1 MATLRLS
8 PAITRP
14 NFTTTSATTKT
25 ATTRAQISSS
35 LRLPKLT
42 ISRRVRRRR
51 RIPGASG
58 AVMVDP
64 AASSY
69 ANALADLAKSNGSLE
84 ATMAD
89 LEKVD
94 KVFGEPAAQSFF
106 SNPTISVEKKALVI
120 SEIAESCEFR
130 THTANFLNILV
141 DMRRMD
147 IVKEIVKEF
156 EISYNKITGTE
167 VGVVSSVVKL
177 ESQHLAQIAKA
188 VQRLTGAKNVR
199 IKTVIDPSLVA
210 GFTIRYG
217 SSGSKLIDM
226 SVKKQLNEIAAQ
238 LDFSKI
244 TLA

>member
-8 PAITRP
+8 PATPRP
-14 NFTTTSATTKT
+14 NFTTSASTK
-25 ATTRAQISSS
+25 AASTTRAQISSS

-42 ISRRVRRRR
+42 ISRSVRRRR
-51 RIPGASG
+51 RTPGASG

-89 LEKVD
+89 LEKVE
-94 KVFGEPAAQSFF
+94 KVFGEPSAQSFF
-106 SNPTISVEKKALVI
+106 ANPTISPEKKALVI
-120 SEIAESCEFR
+120 SEIAESSELR
-130 THTANFLNILV
+130 PHTANFLNILV
-141 DMRRMD
+141 DMKRMD
-147 IVKEIVKEF
+147 IIKEIIKEF
-156 EISYNKITGTE
+156 EISYNKMTGTE
-167 VGVVSSVVKL
+167 VAVVSSVVKL
-177 ESQHLAQIAKA
+177 DSQHLEQIAKS
-188 VQRLTGAKNVR
+188 VQRLTGAKHVR

-226 SVKKQLNEIAAQ
+226 SVRKQLNEIAAQ
-238 LDFSKI
+238 LDFSQI